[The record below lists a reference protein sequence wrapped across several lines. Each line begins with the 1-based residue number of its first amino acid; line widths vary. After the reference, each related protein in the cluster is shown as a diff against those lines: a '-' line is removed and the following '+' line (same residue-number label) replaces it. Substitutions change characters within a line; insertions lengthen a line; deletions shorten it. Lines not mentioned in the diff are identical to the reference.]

1 MKLASLKSG
10 NRDGTLVVVS
20 RDLRRAVA
28 AGPAVPTLQSVLDRW
43 DDLAPGLELLYRQ
56 LNDGQRDD
64 AMAFERRA
72 CAAPLPRAYQWLDG
86 SGFPNHMRV
95 INGAGNASAP
105 LAPPAFPLMYQ
116 GASDDFI
123 GAHDPVLVP
132 SESDEI
138 DFEGEAAVVLD
149 DVPMGVRAK
158 DALKHVKLVM
168 LLNDISLRAYA
179 PRETAGG
186 FGFVNAKG
194 VTSFAPVAVT
204 PDELGSAWRDGRIEL
219 PMRVSRNGE
228 WFGHPGG
235 AAMHFTFPMLIEHAA
250 RRRNLRAGTILGSG
264 TFSDPQR
271 EAGSATI
278 IERRALETA
287 DTGAARTRYLQFGET
302 VRIEMLDVAGHS
314 IFGAI
319 EQEIVKYE
327 EAPFD

>member
-20 RDLRRAVA
+20 RDLQRAVV
-28 AGPAVPTLQSVLDRW
+28 AGPTAPTLQFVLDQW
-43 DDLAPGLELLYRQ
+43 DDLAPGLDLLYRR
-56 LNDGQRDD
+56 LNDGQLKD
-64 AMAFERRA
+64 ASVFDTRA

-95 INGAGNASAP
+95 INGATNASPPIALPP
-105 LAPPAFPLMYQ
+105 LPLMYQ

-123 GAHDPVLVP
+123 GANDPVRLP
-132 SESDEI
+132 AESDDI

-149 DVPMGVRAK
+149 DVPMGVRAQE
-158 DALKHVKLVM
+158 ALKHIKLVM

-179 PRETAGG
+179 PRETSGG
-186 FGFVNAKG
+186 FGFINAKG
-194 VTSFAPVAVT
+194 QTSFSPVAVT

-219 PMRVSRNGE
+219 PMRVARNGE

-235 AAMHFTFPMLIEHAA
+235 EAMHFTFPMLIEHAA
-250 RRRNLRAGTILGSG
+250 RRRNLRAGTIVGSG
-264 TFSDPQR
+264 TFSNPQR
-271 EAGSATI
+271 EVGSATI

-287 DTGAARTRYLQFGET
+287 DAGAPQTDYLQFGET
-302 VRIEMLDVAGHS
+302 IRIEMLDAAEHS

-319 EQEIVKYE
+319 EQKIMKCEG
-327 EAPFD
+327 PMN

>member
-10 NRDGTLVVVS
+10 GRDGTLLVVS
-20 RDLRRAVA
+20 RDLQRAVVAGTA
-28 AGPAVPTLQSVLDRW
+28 APTLQSALDRW
-43 DDLAPGLELLYRQ
+43 NDVAPSLDLLYRQ
-56 LNDGQRDD
+56 LNNGQLEAATAFD
-64 AMAFERRA
+64 ARA

-95 INGAGNASAP
+95 INGAANASAP
-105 LAPPAFPLMYQ
+105 VALPAFPLMYQ

-123 GAHDPVLVP
+123 GAHDPVHLP
-132 SESDEI
+132 AESDDI

-149 DVPMGVRAK
+149 DVPMGVPEQ
-158 DALKHVKLVM
+158 DALKHIKLVM

-179 PRETAGG
+179 PRESAGG
-186 FGFVNAKG
+186 FGFINAKG

-204 PDELGSAWRDGRIEL
+204 PDELGNAWRDGRIEL

-235 AAMHFTFPMLIEHAA
+235 EAMHFTFPMLIEHAA
-250 RRRNLRAGTILGSG
+250 RRRNLRAGTIVGSG
-264 TFSDPQR
+264 TFSNPQR
-271 EAGSATI
+271 EVGSATI

-287 DTGAARTRYLQFGET
+287 DAGTPHTHYLQFGET
-302 VRIEMLDVAGHS
+302 IRIEMLDSAGYS

-319 EQEIVKYE
+319 DQKVLKSEGL
-327 EAPFD
+327 